1 MITELPRIGRGRVSD
16 ARRREFQEQV
26 AEVVT
31 WMSAYVDRLGFAPV
45 ARSWLYAMESA
56 RIITKGEFQMAGKWL
71 ADQRKDGLIPL
82 ELVGADTTRSLEGH
96 DDHDGEATP
105 REYINRQL
113 RIALD
118 EAATYWPTSYWKHQQ
133 HFPILWTEK
142 RDLVKLFEPELP
154 KAVRRFASKGQAD
167 VNSRAALIRECQWA
181 QENDLLPLILYCG
194 DHDPMGL
201 QISNA
206 IVENLRPLARVMDW
220 EWELDDMERC
230 GRIVRFGLNADFINS
245 AGLLWIDGLETSSGE
260 DLADPKHK
268 QHRFPYV
275 QSYLKQHGA
284 RKVEANALIA
294 NPTAARA
301 LIREELWNWLSH
313 AGDKQWQAENA
324 QASKEAAA
332 HADGI
337 KRMLAMF
344 DSAGVLY
351 NPRQLTA
358 VVSKG
363 LAELP
368 PSLP

>member
-16 ARRREFQEQV
+16 ARRHDFQEQV
-26 AEVVT
+26 AEVGA
-31 WMSAYVDRLGFAPV
+31 WMRAYVDRLGFAPV
-45 ARSWLYAMESA
+45 ARSWLYALESEG
-56 RIITKGEFQMAGKWL
+56 IISKGDFPWAGKWL

-82 ELVGADTTRSLEGH
+82 DLVGADTTRSLEGH
-96 DDHDGEATP
+96 DAYDAEATP

-113 RIALD
+113 RSALED
-118 EAATYWPTSYWKHQQ
+118 AAMYWPASYWKHQAW
-133 HFPILWTEK
+133 FPILWTEK

-154 KAVRRFASKGQAD
+154 QALRRFASKGQAD
-167 VNSRAALIRECQWA
+167 VNSRAALISECQWA
-181 QENDLLPLILYCG
+181 EENGLSPVILYCG

-220 EWELDDMERC
+220 EWNLDDMAAG
-230 GRIVRFGLNADFINS
+230 GRIVRFGLNADFIEN
-245 AGLLWIDGLETSSGE
+245 AGLLWIDGLETSSGD
-260 DLADPKHK
+260 DLADPRHK
-268 QHRFPYV
+268 QHAFPYV
-275 QSYLKQHGA
+275 QTYLQQHGA

-294 NPTAARA
+294 RPAAARA
-301 LIREELWNWLSH
+301 LMRDTIWQWLNYDGH
-313 AGDKQWQAENA
+313 RQWQAENEK
-324 QASKEAAA
+324 ASKEAAA

-358 VVSKG
+358 VVSTALK
-363 LAELP
+363 LP
-368 PSLP
+368 PN